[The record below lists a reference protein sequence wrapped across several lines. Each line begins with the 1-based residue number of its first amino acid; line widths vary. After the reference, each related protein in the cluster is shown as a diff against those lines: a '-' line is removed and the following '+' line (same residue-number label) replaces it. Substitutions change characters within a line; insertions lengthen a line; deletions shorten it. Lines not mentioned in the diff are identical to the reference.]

1 MEFNFSQTILWGLF
15 FSLSAN
21 YIGKQIDKVNKDTS
35 VYVHLT
41 MNLVLIHM
49 LFVITKS
56 VMTDAE
62 FTRSAYVPFSFF
74 LFSAQPRLKKKV
86 QEIST

>member
-1 MEFNFSQTILWGLF
+1 MGTF

-21 YIGKQIDKVNKDTS
+21 YTGKQIDKVNKDTS
-35 VYVHLT
+35 VYTQLV
-41 MNLVLIHM
+41 MNLVLIHV
-49 LFVITKS
+49 LFVVTKS

-74 LFSAQPRLKKKV
+74 LFSAQPRLKKKI
-86 QEIST
+86 QSM

>member
-1 MEFNFSQTILWGLF
+1 MEFKFTQTIIWGLF

-21 YIGKQIDKVNKDTS
+21 YIGKKIDTFNKDTS
-35 VYVHLT
+35 VYIHLIT
-41 MNLVLIHM
+41 NLVIIHV
-49 LFVITKS
+49 LFVVTKS
-56 VMTDAE
+56 IMTDAE

-86 QEIST
+86 QELST

>member
-1 MEFNFSQTILWGLF
+1 MKFRFAETILGGLF

-21 YIGKQIDKVNKDTS
+21 YLGKTIDSVNEDTS
-35 VYVHLT
+35 VYVHLI
-41 MNLVLIHM
+41 MNLVVIHV
-49 LFVITKS
+49 LFVLTS
-56 VMTDAE
+56 RMVPDME

-86 QEIST
+86 QQFR